1 MLSEKVK
8 EYLKEKGLYDETEDA
23 DYQKVMDN
31 LGINWIRLLLSLIF
45 IQMI

>member
-23 DYQKVMDN
+23 DYQKVMDD
-31 LGINWIRLLLSLIF
+31 LGIKCSV
-45 IQMI
+45 